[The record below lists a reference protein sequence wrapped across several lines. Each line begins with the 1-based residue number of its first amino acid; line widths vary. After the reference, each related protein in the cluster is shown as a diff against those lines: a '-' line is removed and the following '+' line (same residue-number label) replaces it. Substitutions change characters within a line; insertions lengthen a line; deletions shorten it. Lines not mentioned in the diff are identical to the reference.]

1 MTTQPDLFTPL
12 ARTSDPG
19 TSHAAASS
27 MRKGAAI
34 QRDQIVNA
42 LRAHGPMNHW
52 EIDNVLGFQHP
63 SAARRMKEL
72 VDDGRVI
79 KTLRTS
85 ETGSGRQA
93 TVYRAMP

>member
-1 MTTQPDLFTPL
+1 MNAELDLFTSR
-12 ARTSDPG
+12 RTDPE
-19 TSHAAASS
+19 TSKSAGRSV
-27 MRKGAAI
+27 RKGAAV
-34 QRDQIVNA
+34 QREQIVNA

-72 VDDGRVI
+72 VQGGRVI
-79 KTLRTS
+79 ETARTS

-93 TVYRAMP
+93 RIYRAVT